1 MWSTIMNVTIRKLS
15 GLWQLIVGSCQVR
28 TPFLETQDRAL
39 AVTYARRVYPGAKIL
54 ERDWY
59 SRTKGAYDMSDH
71 DEWISYS
78 HWGMFTLEREF
89 SRQSNWSSFALR
101 LQLPANTHDMPEVRP
116 VRPKKRS
123 ALIKPS
129 LLLEAGSHTAMGI
142 AVGLAFAFLATHISA
157 LGIATL
163 INYSPTPDVVMIMFV
178 GTCAITFGI
187 GATLT
192 GLAITL
198 TEDDDTRGR
207 E

>member
-1 MWSTIMNVTIRKLS
+1 
-15 GLWQLIVGSCQVR
+15 
-28 TPFLETQDRAL
+28 
-39 AVTYARRVYPGAKIL
+39 
-54 ERDWY
+54 
-59 SRTKGAYDMSDH
+59 
-71 DEWISYS
+71 
-78 HWGMFTLEREF
+78 
-89 SRQSNWSSFALR
+89 
-101 LQLPANTHDMPEVRP
+101 MPEVRL

-129 LLLEAGSHTAMGI
+129 LLLEAASHMVMGI
-142 AVGLAFAFLATHISA
+142 AVGLAFAFLATHITA

-163 INYSPTPDVVMIMFV
+163 ISYSLTPDAVMLMFV

-198 TEDDDTRGR
+198 TEDPDTTRR